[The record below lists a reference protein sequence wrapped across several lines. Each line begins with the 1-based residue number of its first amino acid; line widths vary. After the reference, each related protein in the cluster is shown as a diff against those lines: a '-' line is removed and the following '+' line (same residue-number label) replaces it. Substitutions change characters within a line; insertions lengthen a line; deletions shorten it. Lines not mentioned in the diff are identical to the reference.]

1 LDFNLIDS
9 LKSNYQLLK
18 TTSTLG
24 AVMKSKKPAI
34 IVFLAIL
41 SLLGAQAALADLVIN
56 EIDYDQPS
64 SDTAEFVEIYNPGP
78 EPVDLFEYRLEFWN
92 GSNNTLYNAFSLVG
106 TLAPG
111 DFHVVCGSATT
122 VPNCD
127 QDVSPD
133 SNLIQNGAPDAV
145 VLTRLTVII
154 DAVSYEGDVP
164 GYVEGSG
171 AGADTAN
178 LFESI
183 NRYPDGVDTDDNS
196 ADFYLRCATPGEPNA
211 PAGVACG
218 DPVAVEGQTWGVM
231 KALYR

>member
-1 LDFNLIDS
+1 
-9 LKSNYQLLK
+9 
-18 TTSTLG
+18 
-24 AVMKSKKPAI
+24 MKSMKPVI
-34 IVFLAIL
+34 IVSLAIL
-41 SLLGAQAALADLVIN
+41 SLLGAQTALADLVIN

-64 SDTAEFVEIYNPGP
+64 TDTAEFVEIYNTGP
-78 EPVDLFEYRLEFWN
+78 EVVDLFEYRLEFWN
-92 GSNNTLYNAFSLVG
+92 GSSNTLYNAFSLLG

-111 DFHVVCGSATT
+111 EFHVVCGSALM

-145 VLTRLTVII
+145 VLTKLTVII

-164 GYVEGSG
+164 GYTEGTG
-171 AGADTAN
+171 AGADTAGF
-178 LFESI
+178 FESI
-183 NRYPDGVDTDDNS
+183 NRFPDGVDTDDNS

-211 PAGVACG
+211 PAGIPCE
-218 DPVAVEGQTWGVM
+218 DPVPVEGQAWGDI

>member
-1 LDFNLIDS
+1 
-9 LKSNYQLLK
+9 
-18 TTSTLG
+18 
-24 AVMKSKKPAI
+24 MKSMKLVI
-34 IVFLAIL
+34 IVSLAIL
-41 SLLGAQAALADLVIN
+41 SLLGAQAVLAALVIN
-56 EIDYDQPS
+56 EVDYDQPS
-64 SDTAEFVEIYNPGP
+64 TDTAEFVEIYNTGP

-92 GSNNTLYNAFSLVG
+92 GATNTLYNAFSLVG

-111 DFHVVCGSATT
+111 DFHVVCGLATT

-145 VLTRLTVII
+145 VLTKLTVII
-154 DAVSYEGDVP
+154 DAVSYEGDVT

-171 AGADTAN
+171 AGADTGAP
-178 LFESI
+178 FESI

-211 PAGVACG
+211 PAGLACE
-218 DPVAVEGQTWGVM
+218 DPVPVEGQTWGAM
-231 KALYR
+231 KVLYR

>member
-1 LDFNLIDS
+1 
-9 LKSNYQLLK
+9 
-18 TTSTLG
+18 
-24 AVMKSKKPAI
+24 MKPMKPMI
-34 IVFLAIL
+34 IVSLAVI
-41 SLLGAQAALADLVIN
+41 SLLGAQSALAVLVIN
-56 EIDYDQPS
+56 EIDYDQPG
-64 SDTAEFVEIYNPGP
+64 SDTAEFVEVYNTGP
-78 EPVDLFEYRLEFWN
+78 DAVDLFEYRLEFWN
-92 GSNNTLYNAFSLVG
+92 GSTNTLYNAFSLLG

-111 DFHVVCGSATT
+111 DFHVVCGSATF

-133 SNLIQNGAPDAV
+133 SDLIQNGAPDAV

-211 PAGVACG
+211 PDGIPCE
-218 DPVAVEGQTWGVM
+218 DPVAVEEQTWGDI

>member
-1 LDFNLIDS
+1 
-9 LKSNYQLLK
+9 
-18 TTSTLG
+18 
-24 AVMKSKKPAI
+24 MKSMKLM
-34 IVFLAIL
+34 IVLNLAIL
-41 SLLGAQAALADLVIN
+41 SLLGAQAVLADLVIN

-64 SDTAEFVEIYNPGP
+64 SDAAEFVEIYNNGQD
-78 EPVDLFEYRLEFWN
+78 PVDLFEYRLEFWN
-92 GSNNTLYNAFSLVG
+92 GASNTLYNAFSLVG

-111 DFHVVCGSATT
+111 DFHVVCGSATM

-133 SNLIQNGAPDAV
+133 ADLIQNGAPDAV

-164 GYVEGSG
+164 GYVEGTG
-171 AGADTAN
+171 AVTDTAAP
-178 LFESI
+178 FESI

-211 PAGVACG
+211 PAGLVCE
-218 DPVAVEGQTWGVM
+218 DPVPVEEQSWGVI